1 MIPTLGEIH
10 KRLSPM
16 ADIKA
21 IAEELVAFT
30 GTEVHLLHKQLW
42 HDYGI
47 LPNISGCVG
56 GHVCHD
62 RLPLTKK
69 QKQNRKARRKAQRNS
84 RRKNR

>member
-1 MIPTLGEIH
+1 
-10 KRLSPM
+10 M

-30 GTEVHLLHKQLW
+30 GTEVQKMQQQLW
-42 HDYGI
+42 YNFSI
-47 LPNISGCVG
+47 RPNISVCVV

>member
-1 MIPTLGEIH
+1 
-10 KRLSPM
+10 M
-16 ADIKA
+16 ADIKE
-21 IAEELVAFT
+21 IAEELVALT
-30 GTEVHLLHKQLW
+30 VTEVQMMQQQLW
-42 HDYGI
+42 YNFSIH
-47 LPNISGCVG
+47 PNISGCVG

>member
-1 MIPTLGEIH
+1 
-10 KRLSPM
+10 M
-16 ADIKA
+16 ADIKE

-30 GTEVHLLHKQLW
+30 GTEVQMMQQQLW
-42 HDYGI
+42 YFSIH
-47 LPNISGCVG
+47 PKISCCVV